1 MNVKKGLFIG
11 FLFAFL
17 VLGFVAMQRAM
28 PESKE
33 QRIYK
38 AIKVYSPYKMEK
50 IVGGLAI
57 IDTRTGDKE
66 KPSAAE
72 VMLRYDELDKKWGH
86 QHLRIEG
93 DQVVVLGENNQSIAK
108 IFIETQ
114 KERQFLNKFFGI

>member
-86 QHLRIEG
+86 KHLRVEG